1 MKHRLFDLLEQ
12 KCSPDIDHSQIGL
25 AYELF
30 EIFFK
35 FEYYLCALP
44 NKDSITFL
52 DEEGTQWKLE
62 DVIESNDKIDLVIDV
77 NTQMNSIICFNY
89 VEKV

>member
-1 MKHRLFDLLEQ
+1 MSIRFVNDRCRHCIFVQ
-12 KCSPDIDHSQIGL
+12 VNQII
-25 AYELF
+25 Y
-30 EIFFK
+30 
-35 FEYYLCALP
+35 
-44 NKDSITFL
+44 
-52 DEEGTQWKLE
+52 